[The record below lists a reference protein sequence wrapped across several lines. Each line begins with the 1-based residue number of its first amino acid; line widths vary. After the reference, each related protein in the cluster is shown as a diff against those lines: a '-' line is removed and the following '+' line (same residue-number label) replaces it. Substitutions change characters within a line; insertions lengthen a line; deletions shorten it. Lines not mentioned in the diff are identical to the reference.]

1 MSTITLPNIRVSSD
15 LTVGLKLK
23 DGGVAI
29 DWSTLSNIRVSIY
42 ADAQRSLAGRCTVA
56 IDETDSTVLVCQ
68 YAANK
73 PQYLG
78 VNRVIVQC
86 TYMGET
92 KTYDKP
98 AFTFVRWTD
107 DQTGEEITISDPD
120 IDVEIEVEDVS
131 SSILNQAIAAAL
143 QAAEDAEHAA
153 HLIPNQV
160 LLDCEQATSDA
171 NAAAA
176 AANAAG
182 ITSVQVSV
190 EDNEPG
196 TPSAECSL
204 ANKVLSIIFHYL
216 KGATGDAAGFGAIT
230 ATVDDVVGNPSVTVT
245 ASGPDTAKVLS
256 FAFHGL
262 RGIQG
267 EPGVANAKYK
277 QVDTLPTASA
287 STMDF
292 IYLTP
297 SGTSG
302 IYNMSYTEQDG
313 STYSWQDLGT
323 TAIQLSDYATK
334 AELSQLDLEVNGFNT
349 TTEVLTPKSLT
360 ADKYFNTNV
369 STMATSPSANEGF
382 YCCKISVT
390 PGDVYR
396 IHGLQ
401 GTSNYTL
408 LFATA
413 DSARARKRRA
423 STGSNT
429 RITLD
434 VTIEE
439 GEAYLYCNLGSYDSQ
454 TDGVWKVTNVTE
466 HTDGLA
472 DDVDNL
478 EDAVDEING
487 NAVTTETAQ
496 EVLFDKYI
504 NMGLNALKG
513 RNNLPSSVGD
523 ACCYIYVK
531 PGEKYN
537 IYGEGT
543 SAYLGLYCF
552 ADAKLNIKYKSGA
565 MNTRTNG
572 LVVEIPEG
580 IEILGVNLIA
590 YDSDT
595 DKVEKI
601 TTTNVSGYKAYIDT
615 ECVSILK
622 PFVGKKIVVFG
633 DSITENT
640 YNGKH
645 YSDYIADITGATVI
659 NVGVGGTQLRQRTT
673 PVDTPTSTL
682 EAYAA
687 LDIVNMV
694 KASCDGVFTQ
704 QTNAAQYLKDNASDD
719 NTAIVTALSNID
731 WSDVWLVI
739 VFGGT
744 NDWKNAGENLGTT
757 GSSNVNKTLGATN
770 EIIRMLLTAYPYLL
784 IQFVSPIVRWIG
796 YSGGTGTDANWG
808 DTYTNAGG
816 ITLKEFVAIL
826 GNEVE
831 LNHIPFED
839 IYNDLGWNKTNFAE
853 YFGEN
858 DGTHPTYGLRFIG
871 RKIARHLLATLQ
883 Y

>member
-1 MSTITLPNIRVSSD
+1 MADFNALETLINAYIKQNGVQAITGQVLNGVLRGMVSALGKGWTIAGDAEPTTDPGTMTGPVAYIAHTAGTYANFGNLVVNDGEVAF
-15 LTVGLKLK
+15 LKYNEQTWTKEVL
-23 DGGVAI
+23 A
-29 DWSTLSNIRVSIY
+29 
-42 ADAQRSLAGRCTVA
+42 SLA
-56 IDETDSTVLVCQ
+56 
-68 YAANK
+68 
-73 PQYLG
+73 
-78 VNRVIVQC
+78 
-86 TYMGET
+86 
-92 KTYDKP
+92 
-98 AFTFVRWTD
+98 
-107 DQTGEEITISDPD
+107 
-120 IDVEIEVEDVS
+120 
-131 SSILNQAIAAAL
+131 
-143 QAAEDAEHAA
+143 
-153 HLIPNQV
+153 
-160 LLDCEQATSDA
+160 ATA
-171 NAAAA
+171 
-176 AANAAG
+176 
-182 ITSVQVSV
+182 SVDGNV
-190 EDNEPG
+190 G
-196 TPSAECSL
+196 TPSVTTSFV
-204 ANKVLSIIFHYL
+204 NGVLNFAFQNL
-216 KGATGDAAGFGAIT
+216 KGNPGNDGDSAGFGTVA
-230 ATVDDVVGNPSVTVT
+230 ATVDNTIGTPAVSVS
-245 ASGPDTAKVLS
+245 ASGPDTAKNFT
-256 FAFHGL
+256 FAFTGL
-262 RGIQG
+262 KGATGVTSAVVTVDNTVGTPQCAVSLVGQELHLDFTGLKGAQG
-267 EPGVANAKYK
+267 DTGV
-277 QVDTLPTASA
+277 SA
-287 STMDF
+287 DYP
-292 IYLTP
+292 IA
-297 SGTSG
+297 
-302 IYNMSYTEQDG
+302 IVNNV
-313 STYSWQDLGT
+313 T
-323 TAIQLSDYATK
+323 TNDPAQALSAAMGVQLES
-334 AELSQLDLEVNGFNT
+334 EISQLDLEVNGFDT
-349 TTEVLTPKSLT
+349 TTEVLTPQPLT
-360 ADKYFNTNV
+360 ADKTYNTNV
-369 STMATSPSANEGF
+369 STMATSPADNEGY
-382 YCCKISVT
+382 YCTRIAVT
-390 PGDVYR
+390 PGEVYR
-396 IHGLQ
+396 LSGVRS
-401 GTSNYTL
+401 TSKYTL

-413 DSARARKRRA
+413 NSSRARLRRDEQGD
-423 STGSNT
+423 GSRVT
-429 RITLD
+429 ID
-434 VTIEE
+434 VTIET
-439 GEAYLYCNLGSYDSQ
+439 GEAWLYVNLGSYNSA

-466 HTDGLA
+466 HTDGLT
-472 DDVDNL
+472 DDVENL

-496 EVLFDKYI
+496 EVLIDKYI
-504 NMGLNALKG
+504 NMGLNTLKG

-580 IEILGVNLIA
+580 IEILGVNLVA

-622 PFVGKKIVVFG
+622 PFAGKKIVVFG

-645 YSDYIADITGATVI
+645 YSDYIADITGATII

-694 KASCDGVFTQ
+694 KASCDGVFTKQ
-704 QTNAAQYLKDNASDD
+704 VNAAQYLKDNASDD
-719 NTAIVTALSNID
+719 NTAIVASLASID

-744 NDWKNAGENLGTT
+744 NDWKNAGADLGAT
-757 GSSNVNKTLGATN
+757 GSTNVNKTLGATN

-784 IQFVSPIVRWIG
+784 IQFVSPIVRWIS
-796 YSGGTGTDANWG
+796 YSDGTGTDANWG
-808 DTYTNAGG
+808 DTYKNAGD
-816 ITLKEFVAIL
+816 ITLKEFVEIL

-831 LNHIPFED
+831 LNHIPFQD
-839 IYNDLGWNKTNFAE
+839 IYNNLGWNKTNFAE

>member
-1 MSTITLPNIRVSSD
+1 MADFNALETLINAYI
-15 LTVGLKLK
+15 KQN
-23 DGGVAI
+23 GV
-29 DWSTLSNIRVSIY
+29 
-42 ADAQRSLAGRCTVA
+42 
-56 IDETDSTVLVCQ
+56 
-68 YAANK
+68 
-73 PQYLG
+73 
-78 VNRVIVQC
+78 
-86 TYMGET
+86 
-92 KTYDKP
+92 
-98 AFTFVRWTD
+98 
-107 DQTGEEITISDPD
+107 
-120 IDVEIEVEDVS
+120 
-131 SSILNQAIAAAL
+131 QAITGQVLNGVLRGMVSAL
-143 QAAEDAEHAA
+143 GKGWTIAGAAEPNTDPGTMTGPVAYIA
-153 HLIPNQV
+153 HTAGTYANFGNLVVNDGEVAFLKYNEQTWTKEV
-160 LLDCEQATSDA
+160 LASLVATA
-171 NAAAA
+171 
-176 AANAAG
+176 
-182 ITSVQVSV
+182 SVDGNV
-190 EDNEPG
+190 G
-196 TPSAECSL
+196 TPSVTTSFV
-204 ANKVLSIIFHYL
+204 NGVLNFAFQNL
-216 KGATGDAAGFGAIT
+216 KGNPGVDGTDGQDGAAAGFGTVA
-230 ATVDDVVGNPSVTVT
+230 ATVDNTIGTPAVSVS
-245 ASGPDTAKVLS
+245 ASGPDTAKNFT
-256 FAFHGL
+256 FAFTGL
-262 RGIQG
+262 KGAT
-267 EPGVANAKYK
+267 GVTSAVVT
-277 QVDTLPTASA
+277 VDNT
-287 STMDF
+287 
-292 IYLTP
+292 
-297 SGTSG
+297 SGTPQCAVSLVG
-302 IYNMSYTEQDG
+302 QELHLDFTGLKGAQGDTG
-313 STYSWQDLGT
+313 SSVAYPFTIVNNVT
-323 TAIQLSDYATK
+323 TNDATQALSAAMGVQLES
-334 AELSQLDLEVNGFNT
+334 EISQLDLEVNGFDT

-360 ADKYFNTNV
+360 ADATYNTNV
-369 STMATSPSANEGF
+369 STMATSPAENEGY
-382 YCCKISVT
+382 YCTRIAVT
-390 PGDVYR
+390 HGEVYR
-396 IHGLQ
+396 LSGVRS
-401 GTSNYTL
+401 TSKYTL

-413 DSARARKRRA
+413 NSSRARVRRDEQGD
-423 STGSNT
+423 GSRVT
-429 RITLD
+429 ID
-434 VTIEE
+434 VTIET
-439 GEAYLYCNLGSYDSQ
+439 GEAWLYVNLGSYNSA

-496 EVLFDKYI
+496 EVLIDKYI
-504 NMGLNALKG
+504 NMGLNTLKG

-580 IEILGVNLIA
+580 IEILGVNLVA

-601 TTTNVSGYKAYIDT
+601 TTAYVSGYKAYIDA

-622 PFVGKKIVVFG
+622 PFAGKKIVVFG

-659 NVGVGGTQLRQRTT
+659 NVGIGGTQLRQRTT

-704 QTNAAQYLKDNASDD
+704 QINAAQYLKDNASDD

-744 NDWKNAGENLGTT
+744 NDWKNAGEDLGTT
-757 GSSNVNKTLGATN
+757 GSTNVNKTLGATN

-826 GNEVE
+826 GNEVG